1 PTGRAAKRMSEA
13 TGAPAQT
20 IHRLL
25 KYDPHEGFVH
35 NERRPLKGDMIIIDE
50 TSMLDI
56 PLAYHLLKAIPASA
70 SVVCVGDVDQLPS
83 VGPGNF
89 LHDLIDSEAVP
100 VVRLTEIFRQ
110 AKDSFIITNAH
121 RVNRGEFPVAEASAS
136 AEAHASAT
144 DSDFFFI
151 EEDVPE
157 KVVATIKTL
166 CSERIPRKFGLDV
179 QVLTPMH
186 KGVCGSENL

>member
-1 PTGRAAKRMSEA
+1 MSEA

-70 SVVCVGDVDQLPS
+70 SVVFVGDVDQLPS

-89 LHDLIDSEAVP
+89 LHDLIESEAVP
-100 VVRLTEIFRQ
+100 VVGLTEIFRQ
-110 AKDSFIITNAH
+110 AKESLINSHAH
-121 RVNRGEFPVAEASAS
+121 RVNEGEVPMLDAPSEA
-136 AEAHASAT
+136 
-144 DSDFFFI
+144 DCFF
-151 EEDVPE
+151 D
-157 KVVATIKTL
+157 
-166 CSERIPRKFGLDV
+166 
-179 QVLTPMH
+179 
-186 KGVCGSENL
+186 